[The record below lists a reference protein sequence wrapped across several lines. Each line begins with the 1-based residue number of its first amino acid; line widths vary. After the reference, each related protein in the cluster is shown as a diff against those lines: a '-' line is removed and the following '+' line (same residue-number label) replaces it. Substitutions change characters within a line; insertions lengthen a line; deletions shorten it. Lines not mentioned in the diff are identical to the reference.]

1 MIYTSSRYANGTLF
15 KAWDARKNQWVTTV
29 FRNYPKDVAVF
40 YTYVWQERD
49 RPENVA
55 ARTIGD
61 SEMWWKIMDYNPE
74 IIDPLNIPIGTTI
87 RIPRG

>member
-1 MIYTSSRYANGTLF
+1 MIYTSSRYATGTLF

-29 FRNYPKDVAVF
+29 LRNYPKDVAVF

-55 ARTIGD
+55 ARTIGN

-74 IIDPLNIPIGTTI
+74 IIDPFNIPIGTTI